1 MNEEKIMMSTAG
13 VHRSRSPIRGH
24 VAIHE
29 QVPIGV
35 HRVPV
40 FEDHVV
46 ETRVP
51 VMDRVERT
59 IEHLPVDHRVQV
71 DHVSRS
77 RSPLLRT
84 TYGIGGVYDQHR
96 MSAATPTVLSHH
108 IENK

>member
-13 VHRSRSPIRGH
+13 VQRSRSPIRGH
-24 VAIHE
+24 VVHHVQE
-29 QVPIGV
+29 PIGV

-59 IEHLPVDHRVQV
+59 IEHLPVG
-71 DHVSRS
+71 HVSRS

-84 TYGIGGVYDQHR
+84 TYGVGGVYDQQR
-96 MSAATPTVLSHH
+96 MSAATPTVLTHK
-108 IENK
+108 IDENK